1 MLGDDEFRAQLRR
14 RIDCPVE
21 WCAGIW
27 LDHGGEG
34 QPPEL
39 WVHQDENGFALPNG
53 ASLWRDQEG
62 SGPVTWLLYIEWD
75 GTNCA
80 VRCDTELGA
89 MVARLREIASA
100 IDDVAALA
108 GVSLRPSPTVP
119 PRSSGSI
126 PECS

>member
-1 MLGDDEFRAQLRR
+1 MLDDDEFRAQLRR

-34 QPPEL
+34 QPPEQ
-39 WVHQDENGFALPNG
+39 WVHQDEFGFVLPHG
-53 ASLWRDQEG
+53 ATLFRDQEG
-62 SGPVTWLLYIEWD
+62 SSPVSWLLHIEWE

-80 VRCDTELGA
+80 VRCDTKLGA
-89 MVARLREIASA
+89 MAARLREIASA

-108 GVSLRPSPTVP
+108 GVSLRQTP
-119 PRSSGSI
+119 PY
-126 PECS
+126 P